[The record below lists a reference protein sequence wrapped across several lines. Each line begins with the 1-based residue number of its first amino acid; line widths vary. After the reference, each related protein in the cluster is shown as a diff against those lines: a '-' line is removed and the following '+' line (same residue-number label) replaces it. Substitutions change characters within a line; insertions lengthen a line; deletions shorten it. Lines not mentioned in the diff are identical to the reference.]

1 MVVLVTILQSAQDRN
16 RILGRRFIDHD
27 FLKTT
32 LERLVLLEIFLELV
46 ERRSTDRTQLT
57 ARQGRFENIGGIH
70 RTRRLAGSDQRMNFV
85 DEEQYLAL
93 AGGHLLHDGLQ
104 TLLELTLVLG
114 ACDQRTHVQRVD
126 DLRFQVLGHVAVD
139 DPPGDAFGDG
149 RLADARLADQNR
161 IVFCFS
167 GKDAD
172 DVPDFTVAS
181 DYGVEFSFL
190 RALHKIEAIFVQ
202 RVIGAFRVVSGH
214 TVCLDSAQLRG
225 KSILRNIILP
235 KQKNKK
241 GEIIMGKN
249 AIVGQS
255 GGPTSVIN
263 ASLAGVFESC
273 KNRGADVVYGMC
285 NGVAGLLEERV
296 VDLSTVLTDDLDI
309 ELLKRTPSSFLGSC
323 RYKLPDP
330 DVDSTPFIKLFTLFD
345 KYDICAVFYIG
356 GNDSMDTIGKLAE
369 YGERI
374 QSDIRFM
381 GVPKTI
387 DNDLMV
393 TDHTPGYGSAA
404 KYIGVVMKEIIRDAT
419 VYGTKYVTVVEIM
432 GRNAGWLTAAAA
444 LAKSDDCEG
453 VDMIC
458 LPEVPFNVER
468 FVEKVRVMQEKKPS
482 IVIAVSEGVK
492 LEDGRYVCEL
502 ADDVHAVDA
511 FGHKAL
517 TGTAR
522 YLANVVARNLDTK
535 TRCIELSTLQR
546 CAGHLTSRTDITEAY
561 QVGGAAAKA
570 AFEGVTGQMVA
581 LKRISNNPY
590 QCTTELHPI
599 SEVANLEKK
608 VPLSWMNNNHTQM
621 TEDFLDY
628 ARPLIQAEL
637 TPLYIAG
644 LPHHIYMKNQK

>member
-1 MVVLVTILQSAQDRN
+1 MAKN
-16 RILGRRFIDHD
+16 
-27 FLKTT
+27 
-32 LERLVLLEIFLELV
+32 
-46 ERRSTDRTQLT
+46 
-57 ARQGRFENIGGIH
+57 
-70 RTRRLAGSDQRMNFV
+70 
-85 DEEQYLAL
+85 
-93 AGGHLLHDGLQ
+93 
-104 TLLELTLVLG
+104 
-114 ACDQRTHVQRVD
+114 
-126 DLRFQVLGHVAVD
+126 
-139 DPPGDAFGDG
+139 
-149 RLADARLADQNR
+149 
-161 IVFCFS
+161 
-167 GKDAD
+167 
-172 DVPDFTVAS
+172 
-181 DYGVEFSFL
+181 
-190 RALHKIEAIFVQ
+190 
-202 RVIGAFRVVSGH
+202 VI
-214 TVCLDSAQLRG
+214 
-225 KSILRNIILP
+225 I
-235 KQKNKK
+235 
-241 GEIIMGKN
+241 
-249 AIVGQS
+249 GQS
-255 GGPTSVIN
+255 GGPTAVIN
-263 ASLAGVFESC
+263 SSLAGVYKAACSL
-273 KNRGADVVYGMC
+273 GADKVYGMKY
-285 NGVAGLLEERV
+285 GIEGLLKEE
-296 VDLSTVLTDDLDI
+296 LLELNVLLDDRMSI
-309 ELLKRTPSSFLGSC
+309 ELLKRTPSSYLGSC

-356 GNDSMDTIGKLAE
+356 GNDSMDTIAKLSR
-369 YGERI
+369 YG
-374 QSDIRFM
+374 QQVGSSVRFI

-387 DNDLMV
+387 DNDLCL

-458 LPEVPFNVER
+458 LPEVPFNVEH
-468 FVEKVRVMQEKKPS
+468 FIEKVRVMQEKKPS

-621 TEDFLDY
+621 TEEFLEY

-637 TPLYIAG
+637 TPIYIDG
-644 LPHHIYMKNQK
+644 VPRHLHLH